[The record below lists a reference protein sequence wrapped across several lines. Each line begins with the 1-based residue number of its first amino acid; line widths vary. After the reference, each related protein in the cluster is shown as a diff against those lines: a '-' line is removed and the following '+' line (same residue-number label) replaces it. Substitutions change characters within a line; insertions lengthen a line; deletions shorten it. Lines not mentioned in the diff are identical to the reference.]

1 MQYLISKYLHFDPTK
16 ILKMGNPNPIA
27 FTKKYYKITWVLISQ
42 AIFNMT
48 FDNDLTYS
56 AELKIRNYKNS

>member
-1 MQYLISKYLHFDPTK
+1 ME
-16 ILKMGNPNPIA
+16 NPNPIA